1 MRVGHSLLRA
11 IVLAAVLIL
20 GFISSS
26 PAARLEAPPDREFGR
41 EAQRRFL
48 VEHMRIAAS
57 DRLIEQDDEIAA
69 YLSAQFNTLVL
80 FDTEDSVTLLKS
92 EQRIAFEVGFARAHR
107 LRILV
112 GKATEPITQ
121 VTESRRSALSGVTAQ
136 TVRRSFAA
144 AGTAQTSDDEIRDR
158 LRLWDRYGHDVI
170 LGVFFLHD
178 DAFLIRATV
187 ERQLHLYALAHETV
201 PDWYVF
207 GMLGE
212 FGFDAPAED
221 VARYFDPNSFDH
233 LLILM
238 YPLNLGEVTGVRLDT
253 VTSADPD
260 EDMRRYVQRY
270 VTHMGEKF
278 IARLNKGQLA
288 VPVIQ
293 SFAYHGEPIGHVP
306 RGADITI
313 QAAVGNE
320 LVRAIAGQERNG
332 AVAYFLW
339 DGSRA
344 GMFGLW
350 QRPDWMAAAEDANRS
365 SGGGGRIDR
374 RER

>member
-1 MRVGHSLLRA
+1 MRVGLSLLR
-11 IVLAAVLIL
+11 VFAAVLLL
-20 GFISSS
+20 GFVQTST
-26 PAARLEAPPDREFGR
+26 AARLEDPPDRQFGR

-48 VEHMRIAAS
+48 IEHMRIAAS

-69 YLSAQFNTLVL
+69 YVSAQFNTLVL

-107 LRILV
+107 LHILL

-121 VTESRRSALSGVTAQ
+121 VNESRRLALSGVQ
-136 TVRRSFAA
+136 IVRHSFAA
-144 AGTAQTSDDEIRDR
+144 AGTAETSDEEIRDR

-207 GMLGE
+207 GMIGE

-221 VARYFDPNSFDH
+221 VARYFDPNAFDH

-238 YPLNLGEVTGVRLDT
+238 YPLNLGEVTGVRLDN
-253 VTSADPD
+253 VTSANPD

-278 IARLNKGQLA
+278 ITRFNKGQLA

-293 SFAYHGEPIGHVP
+293 SFAYHGETAGRVP

-320 LVRAIAGQERNG
+320 LVRGIAGQERNE

-374 RER
+374 RAR